1 MAERRD
7 LDVEVKGLKQRGGGR
22 NSDGSVDDQ
31 EVEAA
36 PSRLSSIHPFRQE
49 VCEDQ

>member
-7 LDVEVKGLKQRGGGR
+7 LGVEVKGLKQRGRGR
-22 NSDGSVDDQ
+22 DSDGSVDDQ

-36 PSRLSSIHPFRQE
+36 PCPLEARVDSSFPAGS
-49 VCEDQ
+49 V